1 MITMTQDRFNLS
13 INRYPLDDF
22 EGFTPN
28 EMHGLLYSPYDEK
41 KSPLILSTEIDE
53 HLIYQT
59 EFYNHITQYLDMI
72 RGQQPMKLTQKG
84 NLPRKFCRELC
95 DRDILEED
103 IVAFKNRPIMREE
116 DSYYIHFINM
126 FTQLIG
132 FTKKRHG
139 TISLTKK
146 CEKYLDT
153 NTASELYQHLFS
165 AYTTRFNWG
174 YSDRYPESWI
184 TQGGFGFSIFLVQK
198 YGDKARE
205 IKFYSDKYLRAFPS
219 AIREFHDAIYSSS
232 EEQFQRCYYLRV
244 FRRFLKRFGLIEIE
258 EDAYFHSHNHTII
271 KKELLDQIII
281 WKIL

>member
-1 MITMTQDRFNLS
+1 M
-13 INRYPLDDF
+13 
-22 EGFTPN
+22 G
-28 EMHGLLYSPYDEK
+28 
-41 KSPLILSTEIDE
+41 TEIDE
-53 HLIYQT
+53 RLICQA
-59 EFYNHITQYLDMI
+59 EFYNHIIQYLDML
-72 RGQQPMKLTQKG
+72 REQQPLRLTQRG

-95 DRDILEED
+95 DMDILEED
-103 IVAFKNRPIMREE
+103 RVAFKNRPIIKEE
-116 DSYYIHFINM
+116 DSYYIHLINL

-146 CEKYLDT
+146 CEKYLDK
-153 NTASELYQHLFS
+153 NSASELYLYLFS
-165 AYTTRFNWG
+165 GYTRKFNWG

-184 TQGGFGFSIFLVQK
+184 IQGGFGFSIFLLQK

-219 AIREFHDAIYSSS
+219 AIEEFSGTLYLGS
-232 EEQFQRCYYLRV
+232 EDEFRRCYYLRV

-258 EDAYFHSHNHTII
+258 EDPSFISANHTII
-271 KKELLDQIII
+271 KKELLDQTIR